1 MKRASTAAI
10 AIQKI
15 WVVLACIATSLA
27 IAQPA
32 SQPTQSAIP
41 RPAALQDDVDFW
53 ISIYTQVSTTEGVLH
68 DERNLKAV
76 YQKLRFAP
84 NTPPKERQR
93 AVDEVRDRYA
103 LILKRVAAHLAA
115 QQNAT
120 NAAGSAGGPN
130 AASGAAV
137 VDGQLVASLTK
148 EEQRV
153 RDLWGA
159 DATPQRLLEASNKI
173 RFQLGQSDRFRE
185 GIMRSTIWAGHIAET
200 FANQGLPPELA
211 ALPHVES
218 SFQPA
223 AYSKVAAAGL
233 WQFMRS
239 TGRRYMR
246 IDDAVDERLDPYRST
261 EAAAQLL
268 AYNYRV
274 LGSWPL
280 ALTAYNHGAA
290 GMRRA
295 KDEMRT
301 DDYVT
306 INRYYTGRT
315 FGFASRN
322 FYPSFLAAL
331 TIDQDPERYF
341 GPLQRAPEEKYHEIA
356 LPAYVRLSALE
367 KALGIPR
374 QQLQALNPALRPAVF
389 DGSRFVPRA
398 YQLRV
403 PINRSDVTPEWLAAR
418 LGPGEQYVAQ
428 IEPRWH
434 KIRRGDSISKVAARY
449 GLPGSQLAALNGM
462 SVNSKLRSGR
472 LLKLPDK
479 MPAALGAKPV
489 QVAAARSAAA
499 DGEIATTYVVRR
511 GDSLGSIAAKSGI
524 AVETLLRLNSLRNP
538 DFVYEGQRIKLA
550 ATAADRVA
558 GTDDS
563 EVEADPAAAAEA
575 EADREQAALAAVAAA
590 ESPTPGRP
598 ATKATVD
605 KPATRA
611 VAAKEPV
618 PQVEVQSSAL
628 GAAAA
633 TTVEAGALQF
643 PVAADGTIRVA
654 AGETLGAYA
663 EWLEIGASRIRALNK
678 LRPGQPVLL
687 GQKLRLDF
695 SRVAREKFEAQRT
708 EFHSDLQARFF
719 AEHRIAGTEVYVAR
733 RGDSLWNLTQRYG
746 NLPVWLLQQ
755 YNPDVDL
762 AALRA
767 GAQVVGATSRESRQ
781 RRQQRLISALPRT
794 ASALSGRRLP
804 ERTATRRWRHAWQ
817 SRYVA
822 RPTVARWRRHQ
833 PTRKTV
839 GSTGPARG
847 RGQIRGWRPWAMP
860 TSCRMPRVHHRLAR
874 QVVRLTHRL
883 PAPQAT
889 RSLRAGPCGW
899 SEKGQGRQTDP
910 WRDRAAGSR

>member
-1 MKRASTAAI
+1 MKRASKAAI
-10 AIQKI
+10 AIRNAWI
-15 WVVLACIATSLA
+15 ACACITTSLVV
-27 IAQPA
+27 AQPA
-32 SQPTQSAIP
+32 SQPVQSAIP
-41 RPAALQDDVDFW
+41 RPAALQDDIDFW

-76 YQKLRFAP
+76 YEKLRFAP
-84 NTPPKERQR
+84 NTPPKERQKV
-93 AVDEVRDRYA
+93 VDEVRDRYA
-103 LILKRVAAHLAA
+103 LILKRVAAYVAA
-115 QQNAT
+115 EQNAANT
-120 NAAGSAGGPN
+120 AGSAGGPN
-130 AASGAAV
+130 STSGAAR
-137 VDGQLVASLTK
+137 VDGQPVTSLSK
-148 EEQRV
+148 DEQRV
-153 RDLWGA
+153 RTLWGA
-159 DATPQRLLEASNKI
+159 DATPQRLLEAANKI

-185 GIMRSTIWAGHIAET
+185 GIVRSTIWAGHIAET

-331 TIDQDPERYF
+331 AIDQDPERYF
-341 GPLQRAPEEKYHEIA
+341 GPLQRASEEKCNEIE
-356 LPAYVRLSALE
+356 LPAYVRFSALE

-374 QQLQALNPALRPAVF
+374 QELQALNPALRPAVF
-389 DGSRFVPRA
+389 DGSRLVPRA
-398 YQLRV
+398 YKLRL
-403 PINRSDVTPEWLAAR
+403 PITRAEVTPQWLATR
-418 LGPGEQYVAQ
+418 LGPSEQFVAQ

-434 KIRRGDSISKVAARY
+434 KIRRGDSIGKVAARY
-449 GLPGSQLAALNGM
+449 GLAGAQLAALNGM

-479 MPAALGAKPV
+479 MPAALGVKPA
-489 QVAAARSAAA
+489 QLAAGNSTPA
-499 DGEIATTYVVRR
+499 DGGAATTYVVRR

-524 AVETLLRLNSLRNP
+524 PVETLLRLNSLRNP

-550 ATAADRVA
+550 AA
-558 GTDDS
+558 GTDSVARNDDA
-563 EVEADPAAAAEA
+563 EVEADAEAAAEA

-590 ESPTPGRP
+590 ERPTPAKS

-605 KPATRA
+605 QPATRA
-611 VAAKEPV
+611 VAASEPV

-633 TTVEAGALQF
+633 TTIEAGALQF

-654 AGETLGAYA
+654 ASETLGAYA
-663 EWLEIGASRIRALNK
+663 EWLEIGASRIRTLNK

-695 SRVAREKFEAQRT
+695 SRVAQEKFEARRT

-719 AEHRIAGTEVYVAR
+719 AAHRIAGTEVYVAR
-733 RGDSLWNLTQRYG
+733 RGDSLWNLTQRYA

-767 GAQVVGATSRESRQ
+767 GAQVV
-781 RRQQRLISALPRT
+781 
-794 ASALSGRRLP
+794 
-804 ERTATRRWRHAWQ
+804 
-817 SRYVA
+817 V
-822 RPTVARWRRHQ
+822 
-833 PTRKTV
+833 
-839 GSTGPARG
+839 
-847 RGQIRGWRPWAMP
+847 
-860 TSCRMPRVHHRLAR
+860 PRVE
-874 QVVRLTHRL
+874 
-883 PAPQAT
+883 
-889 RSLRAGPCGW
+889 SLVN
-899 SEKGQGRQTDP
+899 
-910 WRDRAAGSR
+910 GSSSG